1 MTERNDIDSLD
12 FRIFQTQHTLND
24 ANAALVEAEA
34 TIRELTAERDA
45 ARRLYCQTLW
55 EYQNFRR
62 TRKHAAPEAIAV
74 AHNWDCYA

>member
-1 MTERNDIDSLD
+1 
-12 FRIFQTQHTLND
+12 
-24 ANAALVEAEA
+24 VEAEA

-62 TRKHAAPEAIAV
+62 HRKHAAPEAIAV